1 MLEDLDPT
9 FLMEDSDLMLEAQDP
24 MQEHSMKAQG
34 KMEEDKLEITM
45 EDSDLMQQDRRA
57 TLQMDHS
64 MLGDHQETPMED
76 GLTEEQDRE
85 MVTMEAD
92 RHPMLSE
99 QVDLSAVVLVL
110 VLV

>member
-1 MLEDLDPT
+1 
-9 FLMEDSDLMLEAQDP
+9 
-24 MQEHSMKAQG
+24 MKAQG

-45 EDSDLMQQDRRA
+45 EDSDLMQRDRRA

-99 QVDLSAVVLVL
+99 QADLSAVVLVL

>member
-45 EDSDLMQQDRRA
+45 EDSDLMQRDRRA

-99 QVDLSAVVLVL
+99 QADLSAVVLVL
-110 VLV
+110 ILV

>member
-1 MLEDLDPT
+1 
-9 FLMEDSDLMLEAQDP
+9 
-24 MQEHSMKAQG
+24 MKVQG
-34 KMEEDKLEITM
+34 KMEEDQLEMTM
-45 EDSDLMQQDRRA
+45 EGSDLMPPDHRA
-57 TLQMDHS
+57 TLLEEDRMDHS

-99 QVDLSAVVLVL
+99 QADLSAVVLVL

>member
-45 EDSDLMQQDRRA
+45 EDSDLMQQDHRV
-57 TLQMDHS
+57 TLLDHS

-99 QVDLSAVVLVL
+99 QADLSAVVLVL

>member
-1 MLEDLDPT
+1 
-9 FLMEDSDLMLEAQDP
+9 MEDSV
-24 MQEHSMKAQG
+24 
-34 KMEEDKLEITM
+34 
-45 EDSDLMQQDRRA
+45 LMQQDLRA
-57 TLQMDHS
+57 TLLEEDQMDHS

-99 QVDLSAVVLVL
+99 QADLSAVVLVL
-110 VLV
+110 VLVSADLPPLMDSLDSPPVLIRRAGEGSSSARE